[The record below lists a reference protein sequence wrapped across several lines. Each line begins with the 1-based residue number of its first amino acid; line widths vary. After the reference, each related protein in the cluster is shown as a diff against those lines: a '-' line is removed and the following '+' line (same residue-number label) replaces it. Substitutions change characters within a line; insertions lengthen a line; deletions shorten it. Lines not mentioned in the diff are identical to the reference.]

1 MADIV
6 INWKAKIGQALGFAD
21 GGCLEKG
28 GWEEILV
35 TINMWSDLLRDKD
48 LLIARLREEIATKD
62 FKVERDALEVE
73 IIPLRIIAE
82 LTKEL
87 LVLRSGANR
96 K

>member
-6 INWKAKIGQALGFAD
+6 LNWKAKIGQALGFTEE
-21 GGCLEKG
+21 C
-28 GWEEILV
+28 GWEEILIE
-35 TINMWSDLLRDKD
+35 INLLDGVMRDKD
-48 LLIARLREEIATKD
+48 LEIVRLKNEISTKD

-73 IIPLRIIAE
+73 ITPLRIIAE

>member
-6 INWKAKIGQALGFAD
+6 INWKAKIGQALGFTEE
-21 GGCLEKG
+21 C
-28 GWEEILV
+28 GWEEILIE
-35 TINMWSDLLRDKD
+35 INLLDGVMRDKD
-48 LLIARLREEIATKD
+48 LEIVRLKNEISTKD

-73 IIPLRIIAE
+73 ITPLRIIAE

>member
-6 INWKAKIGQALGFAD
+6 INWKAKLGQALGFAEE
-21 GGCLEKG
+21 C
-28 GWEEILV
+28 GWEEILIE
-35 TINMWSDLLRDKD
+35 INLLDGVMRDKD
-48 LLIARLREEIATKD
+48 LEIVRLKNEIATKD

>member
-6 INWKAKIGQALGFAD
+6 INWKAKIGQALGFTEE
-21 GGCLEKG
+21 C
-28 GWEEILV
+28 GWEEILIE
-35 TINMWSDLLRDKD
+35 INLLDGVMRDKD
-48 LLIARLREEIATKD
+48 LEIVRLKNEISTKD